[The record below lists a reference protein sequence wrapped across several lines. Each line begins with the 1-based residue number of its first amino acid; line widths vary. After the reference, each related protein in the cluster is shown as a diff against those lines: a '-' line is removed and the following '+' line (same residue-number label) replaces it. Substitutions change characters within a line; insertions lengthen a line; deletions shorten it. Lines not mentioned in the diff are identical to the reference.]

1 MSSLSRI
8 MTGVDG
14 RGDGLSMM
22 GSVLHTVYRTHHL
35 YHDIPEQPESKTQGS
50 QVITA
55 TK

>member
-22 GSVLHTVYRTHHL
+22 GRTPSSDPVYRCHNL
-35 YHDIPEQPESKTQGS
+35 YGNYDNST
-50 QVITA
+50 
-55 TK
+55 